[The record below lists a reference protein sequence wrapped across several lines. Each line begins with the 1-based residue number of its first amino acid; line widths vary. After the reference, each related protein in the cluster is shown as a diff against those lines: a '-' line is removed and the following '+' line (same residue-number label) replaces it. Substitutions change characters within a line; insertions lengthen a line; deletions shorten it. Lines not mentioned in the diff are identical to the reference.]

1 MIKYIN
7 RGVKLKKNINK
18 ISIIGGPGTGKTT
31 LAIKLSNITKIP
43 KYHIDG
49 IHHLKNWEIRDKQER
64 DSIIIDIIKGKKW
77 IIDGTYKDTL
87 EERVKASDLIIFLD
101 YSSIMQVAGIMKR
114 NIFNHN
120 KEKEEIPGCKEKADF
135 TFIKYVLK
143 YNKTK
148 RQIIIDVLKKYG
160 EDKILIFK
168 KRKYLQKWLN
178 EFKKSINNKDI

>member
-1 MIKYIN
+1 
-7 RGVKLKKNINK
+7 
-18 ISIIGGPGTGKTT
+18 
-31 LAIKLSNITKIP
+31 
-43 KYHIDG
+43 
-49 IHHLKNWEIRDKQER
+49 
-64 DSIIIDIIKGKKW
+64 
-77 IIDGTYKDTL
+77 
-87 EERVKASDLIIFLD
+87 
-101 YSSIMQVAGIMKR
+101 MQVAGIMKR